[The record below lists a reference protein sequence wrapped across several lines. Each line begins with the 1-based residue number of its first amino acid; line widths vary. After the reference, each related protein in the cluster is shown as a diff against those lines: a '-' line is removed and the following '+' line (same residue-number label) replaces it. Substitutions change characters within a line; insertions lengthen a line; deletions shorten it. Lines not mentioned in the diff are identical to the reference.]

1 MSTTETKI
9 VLVKSKS
16 SSHVY
21 FGQGSSKGYFIDG
34 IESPSLTLE
43 QNITYIFNQS
53 DSSNINHRIQFFADA
68 NKTIPYQTNVNEV
81 GIAGFEGAYT
91 EITISDRSPLE
102 IFYQCQNHAYMGNRV
117 NWSGAINQSPTE
129 ITLSTTSFNE
139 NVFSNSTIA
148 TLESTDTNSSDS
160 HTYTL
165 VSGDGDDDNLYF
177 SISDNSLKI
186 NITPDYESKNLYK
199 IRLQTEDESGATF
212 TKALSIN
219 VNNLKE
225 YISLDN
231 AYQSKNLAKTYDLGP
246 FDRSIDVYGLKVV
259 GLKNTGGNVAV
270 GDEFL
275 KKVSQTVKLLLNPQ
289 GENIDAASQLK
300 AINHMKNI
308 NTIQRIGVEGMN
320 TYSPT
325 LNGNNYVGWDATN
338 DKHSLTDFIWQ
349 YNLSGSSEQTAN
361 SQITEVLEHLLH
373 TLVRFALPGAFP
385 EQFLFIEDRS
395 PEYGGEASKEEPILS
410 GLLYEAS
417 KEAIN
422 NGVFDPSSYNSLGI
436 NSFNYWKSVMVEY
449 QYALTFA
456 EWGFI
461 PTYAGSLDPEWS
473 DNYLTPEK
481 IQEGNPLGHNLYE
494 NYIKK
499 IINKPSTT
507 DLDNIFQ
514 ANNQGLSGYIV
525 NVGTNGNDLLDGA
538 NSIDTFFASE
548 GLDTIDGKGDEDLII
563 YRGKYSEYLF
573 QRSTDTLQI
582 ADQRTIGTTDGTDT
596 LKNIEYI
603 QFSDQTIE
611 ESKVDVVKTYSDD
624 FANYKFYNRGNGK
637 YEIKTDSGFDDITGI
652 PKLVFPDK
660 ARSAIVD
667 IKGTFDQVTGLNTPS
682 GEMFR
687 LYNAAFKRLP
697 DPDGLKYWI
706 YNYSS
711 GINDER
717 AVAQSFL
724 VSAEFK
730 QRYGE
735 NVSNAKY
742 VETLY
747 TNVLGRNYDQEGYNY
762 WLGNLNNGTETRYEL
777 LLGFSESTENKAL
790 FTEMT
795 GFS

>member
-1 MSTTETKI
+1 
-9 VLVKSKS
+9 
-16 SSHVY
+16 
-21 FGQGSSKGYFIDG
+21 
-34 IESPSLTLE
+34 
-43 QNITYIFNQS
+43 
-53 DSSNINHRIQFFADA
+53 
-68 NKTIPYQTNVNEV
+68 
-81 GIAGFEGAYT
+81 IAGFEGAYT

-525 NVGTNGNDLLDGA
+525 NVG
-538 NSIDTFFASE
+538 
-548 GLDTIDGKGDEDLII
+548 
-563 YRGKYSEYLF
+563 
-573 QRSTDTLQI
+573 
-582 ADQRTIGTTDGTDT
+582 
-596 LKNIEYI
+596 
-603 QFSDQTIE
+603 
-611 ESKVDVVKTYSDD
+611 
-624 FANYKFYNRGNGK
+624 
-637 YEIKTDSGFDDITGI
+637 
-652 PKLVFPDK
+652 
-660 ARSAIVD
+660 
-667 IKGTFDQVTGLNTPS
+667 
-682 GEMFR
+682 
-687 LYNAAFKRLP
+687 
-697 DPDGLKYWI
+697 
-706 YNYSS
+706 
-711 GINDER
+711 
-717 AVAQSFL
+717 
-724 VSAEFK
+724 
-730 QRYGE
+730 
-735 NVSNAKY
+735 
-742 VETLY
+742 
-747 TNVLGRNYDQEGYNY
+747 
-762 WLGNLNNGTETRYEL
+762 
-777 LLGFSESTENKAL
+777 
-790 FTEMT
+790 
-795 GFS
+795 